1 MNYNTKYL
9 VRLTEAERAKLES
22 LVKTGKV
29 AARKRQ
35 RAHVLL
41 KADAGREGSGATD
54 QQIAQALDVG
64 AATIHRIRQAYVEK
78 GLDEALG
85 RKPPGPRRTRKLDG
99 AQEAHLV
106 AVACGPAPEGRARWT
121 IRLLAAQAVELE
133 IVDSI
138 SKDTV
143 HRTLK
148 KTISSLG

>member
-1 MNYNTKYL
+1 M
-9 VRLTEAERAKLES
+9 
-22 LVKTGKV
+22 
-29 AARKRQ
+29 
-35 RAHVLL
+35 LL
-41 KADAGREGSGATD
+41 KANAGREGSGATD

-64 AATIHRIRQAYVEK
+64 VATIHRIRQAYVEK

-85 RKPPGPRRTRKLDG
+85 RKPSRPRRMRKLDG

-106 AVACGPAPEGRARWT
+106 AVACGPAPQGRARWT
-121 IRLLAAQAVELE
+121 VRLLADKAVELE

-148 KTISSLG
+148 KMISSLG

>member
-1 MNYNTKYL
+1 MNYNTKYV
-9 VRLTEAERAKLES
+9 VRLTEAEREKLES

-41 KADAGREGSGATD
+41 KANVGGEGSGATD

-85 RKPPGPRRTRKLDG
+85 RKPPGSRRMRKLDG

-106 AVACGPAPEGRARWT
+106 AVACGPAPQGRARWT
-121 IRLLAAQAVELE
+121 IRLLAAKAVELE